1 MQTRYFLFLLVVVLY
16 VIACSGESLPVVT
29 VEPGIYFIPTLMD
42 RWRAEGK
49 FTSFINYDAFDAY
62 RDFGGVRIEDDVL
75 VLDDGYRVLGRPI
88 PRTIDEVEAEAA
100 R

>member
-1 MQTRYFLFLLVVVLY
+1 MGSIT
-16 VIACSGESLPVVT
+16 PVST
-29 VEPGIYFIPTLMD
+29 IYKL
-42 RWRAEGK
+42 
-49 FTSFINYDAFDAY
+49 

-88 PRTIDEVEAEAA
+88 PRTIDEVKEEAA